1 MENVFIVILVLLFI
15 AIFIAEQF
23 QTINK
28 RLSDVMEYIG
38 LAMFILFIFCLSA
51 FILGSEIR
59 RGLETIAS
67 ESKPVIFKVEQ
78 K

>member
-1 MENVFIVILVLLFI
+1 MENLFCVILILWFVAVYI
-15 AIFIAEQF
+15 GEQF
-23 QTINK
+23 RSLNES
-28 RLSDVMEYIG
+28 LSDTMRCVCF
-38 LAMFILFIFCLSA
+38 AMFILFIFCLSA

-78 K
+78 E